1 MNVNV
6 PYKEE
11 EQTVLTSKG

>member
-6 PYKEE
+6 PMDI
-11 EQTVLTSKG
+11 